1 MTISHL
7 PARTNLRS
15 GSGPDGSALPDSR
28 LSERSDA
35 VDFCVTLKSTT
46 EVGCIK
52 FVSSR
57 EIRVNPRPVFEA
69 AEEGD
74 EVVITSHG
82 KPVALLVG
90 VNGEDLEET
99 IRLVRRARAQVA
111 VSRMRRAASRKG
123 SDNLSREEIEA
134 EIAVARSER
143 AAR

>member
-1 MTISHL
+1 M
-7 PARTNLRS
+7 
-15 GSGPDGSALPDSR
+15 
-28 LSERSDA
+28 
-35 VDFCVTLKSTT
+35 
-46 EVGCIK
+46 K

-74 EVVITSHG
+74 EVVITSRG

-90 VNGEDLEET
+90 VDGEDLEET
-99 IRLVRRARAQVA
+99 IRLVRRARAQAA

>member
-1 MTISHL
+1 M
-7 PARTNLRS
+7 
-15 GSGPDGSALPDSR
+15 
-28 LSERSDA
+28 
-35 VDFCVTLKSTT
+35 
-46 EVGCIK
+46 K

-74 EVVITSHG
+74 EVVITSRG

-99 IRLVRRARAQVA
+99 VRLVRRARAQAA
-111 VSRMRRAASRKG
+111 VSRMRRAASREG
-123 SDNLSREEIEA
+123 SDGMGREEIEA
-134 EIAVARSER
+134 EIAAARGER